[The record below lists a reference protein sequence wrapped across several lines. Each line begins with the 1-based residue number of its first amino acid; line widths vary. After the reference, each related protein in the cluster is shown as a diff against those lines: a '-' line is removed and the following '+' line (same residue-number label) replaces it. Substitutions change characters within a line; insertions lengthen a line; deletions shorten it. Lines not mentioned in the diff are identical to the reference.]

1 MFDIITWLR
10 KLPDWILG
18 IDFKQIARQWKP
30 DFDDSMDVP
39 MDFVLRRMGRN
50 NAKLPYVERL
60 MRGNVDTE
68 EKADIGQS
76 TAALYT
82 GEADSTAAALS
93 FFFRV
98 ITAFPEV

>member
-1 MFDIITWLR
+1 
-10 KLPDWILG
+10 
-18 IDFKQIARQWKP
+18 
-30 DFDDSMDVP
+30 
-39 MDFVLRRMGRN
+39 MGRN